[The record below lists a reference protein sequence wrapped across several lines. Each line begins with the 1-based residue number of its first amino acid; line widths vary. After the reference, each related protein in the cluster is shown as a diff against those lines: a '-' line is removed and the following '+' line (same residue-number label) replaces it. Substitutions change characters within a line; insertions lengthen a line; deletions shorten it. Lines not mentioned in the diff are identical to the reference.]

1 MNVGIMIIE
10 YISKYIIENI
20 GLLIT
25 INLDIHPICVIEEKA
40 MIDFSFVW
48 FIPIIDPMIA
58 LIAGI
63 NISGRSLIYINIIID
78 KGAIFCQVARIE
90 HVIHDIDVITDG
102 NHIWH
107 GTIPSF
113 IKSEIINIVDDRSEL
128 KLCSHNL
135 DENINKILE
144 PIAWIKKYL
153 SIASVSWNL
162 FEQFMIGIKDSMLI
176 SRAIQVINQLFL
188 DRAIIELLVKKRYI
202 SMFIGVK
209 FIDIKI

>member
-102 NHIWH
+102 NHI
-107 GTIPSF
+107 
-113 IKSEIINIVDDRSEL
+113 
-128 KLCSHNL
+128 
-135 DENINKILE
+135 
-144 PIAWIKKYL
+144 
-153 SIASVSWNL
+153 
-162 FEQFMIGIKDSMLI
+162 
-176 SRAIQVINQLFL
+176 
-188 DRAIIELLVKKRYI
+188 
-202 SMFIGVK
+202 
-209 FIDIKI
+209 